1 MESNSLSENIEYL
14 HSDNVNI
21 LKKSKALNDS
31 LSLSYPL
38 VISFILS
45 FDEALN
51 NMRIFLKL
59 NAYEDGIE
67 STDLSNQDLF
77 IYCHNQG
84 LIDGRLGDWLYYQAL
99 RKKIT
104 PNLDKITV
112 DEIIKI
118 SSKFSGEITTMII
131 KLEKKL
137 SYYRTI
143 N

>member
-1 MESNSLSENIEYL
+1 MESNSLSENIECL
-14 HSDNVNI
+14 HSNNVDI

-51 NMRIFLKL
+51 SMRIFLKL
-59 NAYEDGIE
+59 TAYEEGIE
-67 STDLSNQDLF
+67 DTNLSNHDLF
-77 IYCHNQG
+77 IYCQNKG
-84 LIDGRLGDWLYYQAL
+84 LIEGKLGDWLFYQAL

-104 PNLDKITV
+104 PNLDKSII
-112 DEIIKI
+112 DEVVNISPKFGKEIALIIL
-118 SSKFSGEITTMII
+118 
-131 KLEKKL
+131 KLEHKL
-137 SYYRTI
+137 SQYRTL